1 MCTRAW
7 IHQATGFEQVQKVSQ
22 FCRIEKY
29 SIVQSSGQ
37 SKIRR
42 PAIAAQRVLPALPRA
57 SLFGATSVNNAYF
70 SNISRATVARY
81 FIPVS
86 PRNLPAFV
94 LPNNKEAET
103 CPN

>member
-1 MCTRAW
+1 
-7 IHQATGFEQVQKVSQ
+7 VQKVSQ

-42 PAIAAQRVLPALPRA
+42 LAIATQRVLPALPRA
-57 SLFGATSVNNAYF
+57 GLFGATSVNNAYF
-70 SNISRATVARY
+70 SNISRPTVARD
-81 FIPVS
+81 FISVS
-86 PRNLPAFV
+86 PRNRPAFV
-94 LPNNKEAET
+94 LANNKEAKN